1 MCKPQ
6 ISFIT
11 GMLPV
16 KTLSFYFTGNMPE
29 KHDNTFFKFP
39 LAIRILL

>member
-1 MCKPQ
+1 MRLLKNPYP
-6 ISFIT
+6 F
-11 GMLPV
+11 LPR
-16 KTLSFYFTGNMPE
+16 KHLFSYFTGNMPE

>member
-1 MCKPQ
+1 MRFVKNPYP
-6 ISFIT
+6 F
-11 GMLPV
+11 LPV